1 MCYQQTSCLLRLQE
15 HGDLVHPVQGDRP
28 GAAFQQVHVP
38 QRLFEIASVHKVP
51 ERKHSCCERSVI
63 TELSGL
69 EDLESTGKQHSHNG
83 LLVNIGVR
91 KRKGERKGER
101 QLSCV
106 PVLANRW
113 ATGSRT
119 YSQPGLQTTE
129 TLML

>member
-1 MCYQQTSCLLRLQE
+1 MRYQQTGCLLRLQE

-51 ERKHSCCERSVI
+51 KRKHSRCERSDI

-91 KRKGERKGER
+91 KGKERGR
-101 QLSCV
+101 GNC
-106 PVLANRW
+106 PVYQFWQTDGR
-113 ATGSRT
+113 
-119 YSQPGLQTTE
+119 PGLVLTPNPDFKP
-129 TLML
+129 LRL